1 MMMKMTNM
9 MIRNNLKKKMNNGY
23 YKQIKNQMCYD
34 FIRNAVTN
42 NNPVKSNKLLMNYI
56 TNHNKEKRIDYILN
70 HRISRISTLSDFI
83 DDMFY
88 LCCNENI
95 STTIK

>member
-1 MMMKMTNM
+1 MMITNM
-9 MIRNNLKKKMNNGY
+9 MIGNNLKKKMNNEY

-34 FIRNAVTN
+34 FIRNAITN
-42 NNPVKSNKLLMNYI
+42 NNPVKSNKMLMNYI

-83 DDMFY
+83 DDICY
-88 LCCNENI
+88 LYGNENI
-95 STTIK
+95 STTIR

>member
-1 MMMKMTNM
+1 MMMMKM
-9 MIRNNLKKKMNNGY
+9 MIGNNLKNKMNNEY
-23 YKQIKNQMCYD
+23 CESIKNQMCYD
-34 FIRNAVTN
+34 FIRDEMIN
-42 NNPVKSNKLLMNYI
+42 NNPAKSNKVLMNYI

>member
-1 MMMKMTNM
+1 MMMTKM
-9 MIRNNLKKKMNNGY
+9 MIGNNLKNKMNNEY
-23 YKQIKNQMCYD
+23 CESIKNQMCYD
-34 FIRNAVTN
+34 FIRNAITN
-42 NNPVKSNKLLMNYI
+42 NNPVKSNKVLMNYI

-70 HRISRISTLSDFI
+70 HKISRTSTLSDFI

-88 LCCNENI
+88 LYCNKNI